1 MPDSPVPYRRISIE
15 AARDAGNRRPPIG
28 AGRIRLPV
36 ILLTPGLCA
45 VQALVTLYASHRQAT
60 YLTSTQISVVSFFL
74 ILALILGVNPLLRLV
89 SRRWILSRAE
99 LLTVFAA
106 LMVTAGI
113 STFGLADQLIP
124 LIATPHNPKW
134 ATPQRGWDQDVTP
147 FLDQRLYLA
156 DPKQVVRFR
165 EGLNEGQSLI
175 HDVPWGAWMRPLIHW
190 LGFIATGYALFFFLA
205 RVLYPQWAWREKLIF
220 PLAKIPL
227 ELVPKTAETPD
238 RKTVIPQIFR
248 AGAFWAGFAIPFF
261 VHLWNGAIAAGWL
274 QGVGAIPMVLD
285 TKVLRGT
292 AFEPLLGVFNLSIF
306 FAALGIA
313 FLLPPAVSFSV
324 WFYYLVY
331 NIMVYVACILGF
343 GKTGADFP
351 SDWIWT
357 SNFLT
362 AQGGGAIVVF
372 GLICLVKALHGWRDP
387 KGIPGMEGR
396 RGLRRWTPI
405 IGLAVSFL
413 LFVAWMLDHMPK
425 AHAAAGILWVLL
437 FASILTVITV
447 SLMRVVAE
455 CGFFG
460 YQSWTGPFHFAK
472 MLNLPHI
479 LGGAILAPL
488 LSFYSILFLDIKT
501 FIAPAILN
509 AEKIREDSGAVQRRF
524 QWTVW
529 SSVIVSVLVSLF
541 GSIAMAYR
549 IGAQQMSSWF
559 YSQATPSLMDRAHKL
574 IQWDQAASP
583 GHILAAVLGGLWVAL
598 SMFLR
603 RTLFWFPH
611 PIGYIMFVN
620 PLVRAYWFSFLI
632 AWAIKRFVLKY
643 GGRHSFERLKPFFIG
658 LILGEIVACAFWVL
672 CAWAFNLT
680 TVHIDLNRAQ

>member
-1 MPDSPVPYRRISIE
+1 MPENIHYRRIE
-15 AARDAGNRRPPIG
+15 TAADRGG
-28 AGRIRLPV
+28 AGFPRPRRGIRWPV
-36 ILLTPGLCA
+36 MLLTPVLCA
-45 VQALVTLYASHRQAT
+45 LQALLTLYASHRQAM
-60 YLTSTQISVVSFFL
+60 YVTSTQISVVSFVL
-74 ILALILGVNPLLRLV
+74 LVLLVLGVNPVLRMISRRLV
-89 SRRWILSRAE
+89 MSRAE
-99 LLTVFAA
+99 LLTAFAA

-113 STFGLADQLIP
+113 STFGLADQLVP

-134 ATPQRGWDQDVTP
+134 ATPQRGWGEDVTP
-147 FLDQRLYLA
+147 FLDQRLYIRDERL
-156 DPKQVVRFR
+156 VVQFR
-165 EGLNEGQSLI
+165 EGLNENQSLL
-175 HDVPWGAWMRPLIHW
+175 HDVPWGAWAGPLLHW
-190 LGFIATGYALFFFLA
+190 LGFIAAGYALFYFLS

-220 PLAKIPL
+220 PLA
-227 ELVPKTAETPD
+227 
-238 RKTVIPQIFR
+238 RIPQELAPEE
-248 AGAFWAGFAIPFF
+248 AGDADRRTVVPRIYRYGVFWAGFAIPFF
-261 VHLWNGAIAAGWL
+261 VHLWNGSISAGWL
-274 QGVGAIPMVLD
+274 QGVGPIRLILD
-285 TKVLRGT
+285 TTVLRGT
-292 AFEPLLGVFNLSIF
+292 ALEPLLGVFNLSIF

-331 NIMVYVACILGF
+331 NLMVYTACLFGF

-372 GLICLVKALHGWRDP
+372 GVICLAKALHGWRDP
-387 KGIPGMEGR
+387 QGIPGMEKQTGI
-396 RGLRRWTPI
+396 RRWTPV
-405 IGLAVSFL
+405 IGLAASFIL
-413 LFVAWMLDHMPK
+413 LIAWILDHMPK
-425 AHAAAGILWVLL
+425 VHMLSGFLWVLIFVFL
-437 FASILTVITV
+437 LTVITV

-472 MLNLPHI
+472 MLNLPHV
-479 LGGAILAPL
+479 LGGAIIAPL
-488 LSFYSILFLDIKT
+488 LTFYSILFLDIKT

-509 AEKIREDSGAVQRRF
+509 AEKIREDSGAVHRRF

-529 SSVIVSVLVSLF
+529 GSVLVSVLVSLL
-541 GSIAMAYR
+541 GSITMAYR
-549 IGAQQMSSWF
+549 VGAQQMSSWF

-574 IQWDQAASP
+574 IQWDQAWSP
-583 GHILAAVLGGLWVAL
+583 GHVAAAVIGGLWVAL

-632 AWAIKRFVLKY
+632 AWVIKRSVLKY
-643 GGRHSFERLKPFFIG
+643 GGRNSFERIKPFFIG
-658 LILGEIVACAFWVL
+658 LIIGEIMACAFWVF
-672 CAWAFNLT
+672 CTWAFSLT